1 MGKTFSAILPFLKP
15 YRAQIIYAGFA
26 LIFTSVAT
34 LSLGQG
40 LKILVDIGFSQPG
53 SISQP
58 QDPGISFLS
67 GYSYNKLAFA
77 ILILIGLGL
86 LMAIGTFVRHYLVS
100 WIGERVSSDLRKS
113 LYEHVVEMEPSFF
126 EENSAGEIQ
135 SRVLTDT
142 TILQTVLGSSFSIFL
157 RNALI
162 FVLGIIWLFVTNP
175 KLTSMVLVSVPLVV
189 FPILLFG
196 KKVRILSKKTQ
207 DKLAG
212 VGSHVS
218 ESLLNIRTVQSFH
231 KQVWEKDKMNH
242 IVEESFTVASKRILY
257 RSYMIVIVISLI
269 LLGVSFM
276 IWMGGIDV
284 LNGRITAGELIAFS
298 FYAVMVSSSLGSV
311 SEVYG
316 DLQRA
321 AGATERL
328 VSLLLVQP
336 KIKDPV
342 EPIDIPKYDS
352 DSLVFQNVN
361 FFYPSRK
368 DRPALDNLSLDLLPG
383 KVTALVGPSGAGKST
398 IFDLILRF
406 HDPDSGSIYING
418 VDIRS
423 VRLGDLRESIG
434 LVPQQPNLF
443 TGTIRENLH
452 YGRLGATDQELI
464 AATRAAHCYDF
475 IQDMPDGFESQL
487 GENGV
492 RLSGGQKQRIA
503 IARAILKNPSIL
515 LLDEA
520 TSALDAESEF
530 HIQKALQELTTN
542 RTTLMIAHRL
552 STVIRADQ
560 IYVLEKGRVVGKG
573 THSELLESNDL
584 YGKLASLQLFGST
597 SHP

>member
-1 MGKTFSAILPFLKP
+1 
-15 YRAQIIYAGFA
+15 
-26 LIFTSVAT
+26 
-34 LSLGQG
+34 
-40 LKILVDIGFSQPG
+40 
-53 SISQP
+53 
-58 QDPGISFLS
+58 
-67 GYSYNKLAFA
+67 
-77 ILILIGLGL
+77 
-86 LMAIGTFVRHYLVS
+86 
-100 WIGERVSSDLRKS
+100 
-113 LYEHVVEMEPSFF
+113 
-126 EENSAGEIQ
+126 
-135 SRVLTDT
+135 
-142 TILQTVLGSSFSIFL
+142 
-157 RNALI
+157 
-162 FVLGIIWLFVTNP
+162 
-175 KLTSMVLVSVPLVV
+175 
-189 FPILLFG
+189 
-196 KKVRILSKKTQ
+196 
-207 DKLAG
+207 
-212 VGSHVS
+212 
-218 ESLLNIRTVQSFH
+218 
-231 KQVWEKDKMNH
+231 
-242 IVEESFTVASKRILY
+242 
-257 RSYMIVIVISLI
+257 
-269 LLGVSFM
+269 
-276 IWMGGIDV
+276 
-284 LNGRITAGELIAFS
+284 
-298 FYAVMVSSSLGSV
+298 
-311 SEVYG
+311 
-316 DLQRA
+316 
-321 AGATERL
+321 
-328 VSLLLVQP
+328 
-336 KIKDPV
+336 
-342 EPIDIPKYDS
+342 
-352 DSLVFQNVN
+352 
-361 FFYPSRK
+361 
-368 DRPALDNLSLDLLPG
+368 
-383 KVTALVGPSGAGKST
+383 VGPSGAGKST